1 MFKEHIIYIYLNL
14 IMALKHKGSEAGDL
28 DVPKRTQKVLPLSE
42 NVKVLNI
49 TTTTTKTI
57 CLGFQDL

>member
-1 MFKEHIIYIYLNL
+1 
-14 IMALKHKGSEAGDL
+14 MALKHKGSEAGDL

-42 NVKVLNI
+42 IVKVLNI

>member
-1 MFKEHIIYIYLNL
+1 
-14 IMALKHKGSEAGDL
+14 MALKHKRSEAGDL

-49 TTTTTKTI
+49 TTTKKII